1 MIVALVVFMFL
12 LVPQGIYRWTDG
24 SIYEGSWTDNV
35 IDGPGCYLANDG
47 RSFKG
52 QWSDRRD
59 GDFGMAIFF
68 FFWLGRGGKF
78 EDLGLTV
85 FWYAFWQRNHGDVFF
100 FCGAGFHDSWNGP
113 LCLKLWE
120 FDSLTSCFK
129 GCCHQFFTL
138 TQWRMMKLYPR
149 YESWYSFWY
158 PFSEEW
164 PGGRWRSS
172 QKNSTTW
179 WELHGV
185 INSVNSHSR
194 WKRMIHSYVLW
205 RTHLDS

>member
-68 FFWLGRGGKF
+68 FGLGRGGKF

-85 FWYAFWQRNHGDVFF
+85 F
-100 FCGAGFHDSWNGP
+100 
-113 LCLKLWE
+113 
-120 FDSLTSCFK
+120 
-129 GCCHQFFTL
+129 
-138 TQWRMMKLYPR
+138 
-149 YESWYSFWY
+149 
-158 PFSEEW
+158 
-164 PGGRWRSS
+164 
-172 QKNSTTW
+172 
-179 WELHGV
+179 
-185 INSVNSHSR
+185 
-194 WKRMIHSYVLW
+194 
-205 RTHLDS
+205 

>member
-68 FFWLGRGGKF
+68 WTWEGWKIWRSWPHCILICLVAAKSWRFFFLVVQDSMIHGMGRYVWSF
-78 EDLGLTV
+78 ESLTV
-85 FWYAFWQRNHGDVFF
+85 SQVASKVF
-100 FCGAGFHDSWNGP
+100 
-113 LCLKLWE
+113 
-120 FDSLTSCFK
+120 
-129 GCCHQFFTL
+129 
-138 TQWRMMKLYPR
+138 
-149 YESWYSFWY
+149 
-158 PFSEEW
+158 
-164 PGGRWRSS
+164 
-172 QKNSTTW
+172 
-179 WELHGV
+179 V
-185 INSVNSHSR
+185 INFSHINAMKNDEIISKIWKLILLLIFVFRGMAR
-194 WKRMIHSYVLW
+194 WTLALISEKQHNMMGTARSHK
-205 RTHLDS
+205 

>member
-68 FFWLGRGGKF
+68 F
-78 EDLGLTV
+78 DLGGVENLKILASLYFDMPFGSEIMETSF
-85 FWYAFWQRNHGDVFF
+85 FWWCRIPWFMEWAVMSEALRVWQFDKLLQRFLSSI
-100 FCGAGFHDSWNGP
+100 FHI
-113 LCLKLWE
+113 
-120 FDSLTSCFK
+120 
-129 GCCHQFFTL
+129 L
-138 TQWRMMKLYPR
+138 TQWRMMRLYPR
-149 YESWYSFWY
+149 VDTPFDIRFPRNGPVDVGAHLRKTAQHDGNCMES
-158 PFSEEW
+158 
-164 PGGRWRSS
+164 
-172 QKNSTTW
+172 
-179 WELHGV
+179 
-185 INSVNSHSR
+185 
-194 WKRMIHSYVLW
+194 
-205 RTHLDS
+205 

>member
-68 FFWLGRGGKF
+68 WTWEGRKIWRSWPHCILICLLAAKSWRRLFFG
-78 EDLGLTV
+78 
-85 FWYAFWQRNHGDVFF
+85 
-100 FCGAGFHDSWNGP
+100 GAGFHDSWNGP

-129 GCCHQFFTL
+129 GFCHQFFTL

-158 PFSEEW
+158 SFSEEW

-185 INSVNSHSR
+185 INSVNV
-194 WKRMIHSYVLW
+194 WYIHTSSEE
-205 RTHLDS
+205 HI